1 MEKCGN
7 NNNCSCDSNMQHAA
21 ARHGLSRKNQNKSET
36 RAGCTI
42 DVDAAVAQFVS
53 LQMGNNCSMVWTLP
67 APPEAVPL
75 ATSHCDGSTWMAA
88 CHQIVHKINISAK
101 CSWLSLFSSSAV
113 VNSLAAAARSY
124 KHTYHTST
132 PLPSPAPPPLPLQL
146 PLPQLPSNWIMRAAQ
161 WRTRCFR

>member
-42 DVDAAVAQFVS
+42 DAAAVAQFVS
-53 LQMGNNCSMVWTLP
+53 LQMGNNCSIVWTLP

-132 PLPSPAPPPLPLQL
+132 PLPPPAPPSLPLQL
-146 PLPQLPSNWIMRAAQ
+146 PLPQLPSNWIMRAAR